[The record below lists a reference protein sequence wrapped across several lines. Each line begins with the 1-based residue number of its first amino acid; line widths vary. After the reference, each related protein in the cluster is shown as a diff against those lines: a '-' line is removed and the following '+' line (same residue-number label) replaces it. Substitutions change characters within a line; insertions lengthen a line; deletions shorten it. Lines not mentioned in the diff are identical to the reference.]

1 MKNLFRVL
9 SGVLICSLTATT
21 LNASVVN
28 VYLDDT
34 GVGAAGNQTATTVA
48 DPLGINGT
56 VAAITGLNNSFTNRN
71 TGMVPLPSNAISFTA
86 SFDYYIPDPT
96 GLTSD
101 DLLYAQVDL
110 GGANSGSAGF
120 VAGEPTQGWNTI
132 SVTGAINGEADIQL
146 LAILADGGF
155 GGTANYDTVN
165 NPIAYYTD
173 NFRIDVTLSKI
184 PEPTATVVLAIV
196 GSAGLVRRRR

>member
-1 MKNLFRVL
+1 MKNNISLFGGLLV
-9 SGVLICSLTATT
+9 CSLFAG
-21 LNASVVN
+21 LANASIVN
-28 VYLDDT
+28 IYLDDT
-34 GVGAAGNQTATTVA
+34 GVGAAGNQTATAVA
-48 DPLGINGT
+48 DPLGVNGT
-56 VAAITGLNNSFTNRN
+56 VAAITGLNNSFSNRN
-71 TGMVPLPSNAISFTA
+71 TGTVPLPSNAISFTV

-110 GGANSGSAGF
+110 NGANSGSAGF
-120 VAGEPTQGWNTI
+120 VPGAPTQGWNTI
-132 SVTGAINGEADIQL
+132 AISGAINGQTDIQL

-184 PEPTATVVLAIV
+184 PEPTAAAVLAI
-196 GSAGLVRRRR
+196 AGVAGMVRRRR